1 LLNNKESIKSVKKVT
16 KENALWKDMISGNKR
31 AFGDIKSKIFA
42 AFPSLLLFVSCQN
55 SLNLFPLPKPSAEK
69 WYSNE
74 TQTWLTRYSGY
85 LIVAVE
91 EAKSFVDL
99 NAFTHQHDYSNLF
112 FHCTKNSKVLI
123 FPILCSLEL
132 KQTLLLISDF
142 ITRNSYRFREANP
155 NWDLFCT
162 YLFTD
167 GKTICKSSQY
177 DPLNSFM
184 NRGLRCT
191 ASLVAFGTPQFGII
205 SDANLPTLQI
215 TRLRRNSKITNKDNR
230 LSAQFG
236 SFNGLIWKKR
246 VVDSLLLNGR
256 LIEKEDLVIRL
267 LDVMLIYE
275 EVKTEYNEIGESVL
289 AAINALRARAIKVAV
304 PATTF
309 PTIITNVKAELRPE
323 IRICRRME
331 LASEDLRYIGII
343 PWEIIGKVLN
353 RPIYGILNP
362 ADLKSKVLDK
372 DFGFLAGIPTIDQ
385 EGIPDFMAMAAIG
398 LKKNLVITT
407 CNDLQYLWPIR
418 FSEIQIKTNMKQK
431 ES

>member
-42 AFPSLLLFVSCQN
+42 AFSSLLLFVSCQN

-99 NAFTHQHDYSNLF
+99 KAFTHQHDYSNLF

-123 FPILCSLEL
+123 FLILCSLEL
-132 KQTLLLISDF
+132 KQTLLLISDN
-142 ITRNSYRFREANP
+142 ITGNADGFRAANP
-155 NWDLFCT
+155 TWDLFRT

-167 GKTICKSSQY
+167 YKTICKSSQY
-177 DPLNSFM
+177 DPRNPFA
-184 NRGLRCT
+184 NRYPRCT
-191 ASLVAFGTPQFGII
+191 ASIVAFGTPQFGII

-215 TRLRRNSKITNKDNR
+215 TLLRRNYKITNKDNR
-230 LSAQFG
+230 LNAQFA

-275 EVKTEYNEIGESVL
+275 EVKTEYIEIGESVL
-289 AAINALRARAIKVAV
+289 AAINALRARAIKVAF

-309 PTIITNVKAELRPE
+309 PTIITNFQAELRPE
-323 IRICRRME
+323 LRVCRRME
-331 LASEDLRYIGII
+331 LASEDLPYIGII
-343 PWEIIGKVLN
+343 PIKILGKLLN
-353 RPIYGILNP
+353 RPFYVILNP
-362 ADLKSKVLDK
+362 ADLNSLVEDVY
-372 DFGFLAGIPTIDQ
+372 FGFFSGISAIVQD
-385 EGIPDFMAMAAIG
+385 GIPDCSYWA
-398 LKKNLVITT
+398 
-407 CNDLQYLWPIR
+407 
-418 FSEIQIKTNMKQK
+418 E
-431 ES
+431 